1 MSAHSAFRA
10 PFARLFQHT
19 FSRQTQSRC
28 LHTARTRSSPFGRKP
43 NATRARFT
51 NQQRR
56 NASSFGDKAKSL
68 FQEYPFQIVLAS
80 GFVLSGAVAVVY
92 ANYVYQNYII
102 ASFHKY
108 PEPVAVKLRRALYY
122 TNQDLQPKEA
132 LKYYRQALQIAEEIG
147 MDPFSDEIMG
157 VKIQVAGMMEKI
169 EQYTKAIQVLEILR
183 RDSLQWME
191 QLGGLEENKIKRTNV
206 LQKLVGISIKLGELY
221 SQPVIYNRDMAEN
234 RLVWAVETVLKERQR
249 RDTQKVSEEAEGAW
263 LSDSEIG
270 AAMEALAHTYEDKDQ
285 HHLATPLFLQALSLH
300 GTSSCHSVILMNNL
314 ASCLAQQSPRAAKAA
329 QEYARSQAITAG
341 EQPEQPLVTRETM
354 ISNAQTWAQK
364 AIDVAAKIQPPERD
378 EECDMGC
385 AVALHNLGEFA
396 EMKGDLAEARKKYAE
411 AISLAKALGFAE
423 GVENGQ
429 ARLKELKGKA

>member
-1 MSAHSAFRA
+1 MSAPSAFRA
-10 PFARLFQHT
+10 PFARLFQNVYT
-19 FSRQTQSRC
+19 RSTQSRC
-28 LHTARTRSSPFGRKP
+28 LHTARIRANPFGR
-43 NATRARFT
+43 NSRARFT

-56 NASSFGDKAKSL
+56 NASSTADKAKSL
-68 FQEYPFQIVLAS
+68 FRDYPFQIVFAS
-80 GFVLSGAVAVVY
+80 IAVLSGSFAVIY
-92 ANYVYQNYII
+92 ANYRYQNYII
-102 ASFHKY
+102 ASFHKF
-108 PEPVAVKLRRALYY
+108 PEPVAVKLRRALWY
-122 TNQDLQPKEA
+122 TNEDLQPKEA
-132 LKYYRQALQIAEEIG
+132 LKYYRQALQIAEELG

-169 EQYTKAIQVLEILR
+169 EQYSKAIQVLEILR

-191 QLGGLEENKIKRTNV
+191 QLGGKEENKAKRSRV
-206 LQKLVGISIKLGELY
+206 LKKLVGISIKLGELY
-221 SQPVIYNRDMAEN
+221 SQPVIYNRDMAES

-249 RDTQKVSEEAEGAW
+249 RDTLKISEDEEGSW

-314 ASCLAQQSPRAAKAA
+314 ATCLAQQSPRMAKAA
-329 QEYARSQAITAG
+329 QEFARSQTVTSA
-341 EQPEQPLVTRETM
+341 EQPAQPPVTRESM

-385 AVALHNLGEFA
+385 AVALHNLAEFA
-396 EMKGDLAEARKKYAE
+396 EMKGDVALARKKYTE
-411 AISLAKALGFAE
+411 AISLAKAVGFAE

-429 ARLKELKGKA
+429 ERLRQLK